1 MLNSYRRS
9 SEEPTIACTHYI
21 NPYLD
26 KSHVYKIPIK
36 EDTYYLSR
44 NNEKNINIICRK
56 N

>member
-9 SEEPTIACTHYI
+9 SEEPTIACTRNI

-36 EDTYYLSR
+36 EDTLFV
-44 NNEKNINIICRK
+44 KQ
-56 N
+56 